1 MPPGVAP
8 MPNQP
13 ASGPQMQQ
21 PAARVSPPQYFNG
34 YVNEYAMHGHP
45 QYHQYL
51 PYPYFVPS
59 PAAAP
64 PTHPAPPPPQPAI
77 NGGRQSRPTYPH
89 QAHPPAPPHMQR
101 PPATQPNIIP
111 RRTRKILSIVDPDSR
126 QEIKPEKAVVSSAP
140 NVATKP
146 TPPVKIGPPVSRPL
160 SLVSDPADS
169 KPGQKSTEKA
179 NGDSVGASKPEPA
192 SAEAKPVQEAK
203 ASTSET
209 VDSQISTVTKSLA
222 KVTVEDSQKPTVK
235 EPVAKDSCVSSTEDK
250 PSQTETTPDP
260 KPVTNQEPKQ
270 EALPQALP
278 ESKTERI
285 LEGNSENK
293 SVNTSE
299 GKSESKLEESL
310 DGVTSDVSSST
321 FVDVRSGSADV
332 PLTNIAISSEEQ
344 QTVSKREPEEGD
356 AHESLPAKP
365 SVSEEKNSKEPG
377 KMKEPSLSSDD
388 KSETPKVEEEPKK
401 PVKEVEPETQSESRP
416 SAPSMVFK
424 PGQRRVYPLDFI
436 QTMREYAN
444 TKKAAEI
451 EKPLRENNILK
462 GEVANIVAKRSN
474 SRDGGHSS
482 RMGSGSNS
490 DSRTRA
496 FPSPMQFSLPSM
508 RNAAPPVGA
517 GLGSDA
523 FDLQRARSQP
533 PPMLKSA
540 PSGRDGDPRGSRN
553 QGGGRG
559 GRHGGPM
566 RSTHMPVDQFVSQ
579 PPVEKLKRSEN
590 AWSRS
595 KETEDEIT
603 SKVKE
608 VRSLL
613 NKLTLEKFDRIFQ
626 QIVDIDITTLEVLTG
641 IVKEIFEKSLYEP
654 KFSSM
659 YAELCKRLDM
669 TIQPILDKK
678 EPSGNLNF
686 RRILLNNCKE
696 EFTRFSSGTK
706 EGESSKETDE
716 TDKNDSEVK
725 SSTTKPDKELTP
737 LEKEEE
743 EMKAL
748 KAKRRMLANIRF
760 IGELYLKDLLRESI
774 IHKNCIRKL
783 LTLASESYEEEV
795 LEAVCKLI
803 SKTGAKLST
812 SQGASTHID
821 YYFNV
826 LLDLSKDKRVPA
838 RIRFMIQDLVDQRDN
853 NWKVRREEA
862 GAKTIAEIH
871 KDIEEKEKAKQD
883 AANAMR
889 ERKHRNQGSRMDHGR
904 GMGSQHRLS
913 MTMASAS
920 KGPSSGISRTNMML
934 ERGLNRSSMG
944 SLPGQSSM
952 RLGPKSSLG
961 SSGPS
966 LRPRTSLKTSMSGT
980 SLSTSM
986 SNSSLS
992 GSRFSALGNDPD
1004 RSSVSNPGPDAL
1016 RTKLSGSGPKAL
1028 SHRRSMSKVEAPPPS
1043 RKVELMEP
1051 AEVKRKAKS
1060 IYDEFLAIESIEE
1073 FTICMEEEVKMPNYQ
1088 SFIENIV
1095 KLTIEGKTNAI
1106 PKAQKLVSALLDSGK
1121 VSAKL
1126 FLNAFEKYGP
1136 ELMNLEMDYPLA
1148 TELYSGVVVAAAST
1162 KEFKS
1167 VEGNGD
1173 FGIGFVRK
1181 IFDQAAEKNGASKL
1195 VVMICS
1201 ALMQLEKTKGSEAS
1215 AKELVIRAYRSLDV
1229 DLSAEMNA
1237 WDDMMGP
1244 RMLDRMLEK
1253 SNMGF
1258 LLPSLP
1264 IEKEVKSVLEGEP
1277 SEEKVFKALGCTDL
1291 DLSQESGIEVVKGVI
1306 RVALDVVFS
1315 EEATVETKLENVL
1328 KQCVANAL
1336 LRKCKEGSSMPRSH
1350 QMGALCAVQMYLTRK
1365 EGQVPATVG
1374 EQQTAS
1380 TIFLVLYGDLVEEET
1395 FRSWQDDTG
1404 VTMRIGGKEKM
1415 LVDTSRFF
1423 KWLDEAEEE

>member
-1 MPPGVAP
+1 
-8 MPNQP
+8 
-13 ASGPQMQQ
+13 MQQ

-51 PYPYFVPS
+51 PYSYFVPS

-64 PTHPAPPPPQPAI
+64 PTHPAAQAPQPAI
-77 NGGRQSRPTYPH
+77 NGGRQPRPTYPH
-89 QAHPPAPPHMQR
+89 QPPPPAPPHMQR
-101 PPATQPNIIP
+101 PPVTQPNIIP

-140 NVATKP
+140 NVAAKP

-169 KPGQKSTEKA
+169 KPAQKTTEKA
-179 NGDSVGASKPEPA
+179 NGDSVGASKPAPA
-192 SAEAKPVQEAK
+192 STEAKPVQEAK

-209 VDSQISTVTKSLA
+209 VDSQISTVTESLA
-222 KVTVEDSQKPTVK
+222 KTTVEDSQKPTVK
-235 EPVAKDSCVSSTEDK
+235 EPVEKDSCVSSTEDK
-250 PSQTETTPDP
+250 PSQTEP
-260 KPVTNQEPKQ
+260 KPEPKPEVKPEVKQ
-270 EALPQALP
+270 ETAPEAVP
-278 ESKTERI
+278 ESKSESTS
-285 LEGNSENK
+285 EGNSENK
-293 SVNTSE
+293 PVNTSE

-310 DGVTSDVSSST
+310 GGVTSDVSSST
-321 FVDVRSGSADV
+321 FVEVRSDSADV
-332 PLTNIAISSEEQ
+332 PLTNTATSHGEQ
-344 QTVSKREPEEGD
+344 QTVSKSEPKEGD
-356 AHESLPAKP
+356 VHETLPTKP
-365 SVSEEKNSKEPG
+365 SVGEEKNSKEPG
-377 KMKEPSLSSDD
+377 KMKEPIVPTD
-388 KSETPKVEEEPKK
+388 PKPEEEPDK
-401 PVKEVEPETQSESRP
+401 PVKEEVEPETQAESRP

-424 PGQRRVYPLDFI
+424 PGQRRVYPLDFM

-444 TKKAAEI
+444 TKKAAEM

-462 GEVANIVAKRSN
+462 GDVGSNVANRIN
-474 SRDGGHSS
+474 SRDGGHPS

-517 GLGSDA
+517 GIGSDA

-540 PSGRDGDPRGSRN
+540 SGRDGDPRGSRN

-579 PPVEKLKRSEN
+579 APVEKLKRSDN

-595 KETEDEIT
+595 KETGDEIT
-603 SKVKE
+603 SKVKQ

-641 IVKEIFEKSLYEP
+641 IVKEIFEKPLYEP

-706 EGESSKETDE
+706 EGESGKETDDADKDESE
-716 TDKNDSEVK
+716 TKASA
-725 SSTTKPDKELTP
+725 TKPDKEPTP
-737 LEKEEE
+737 VEKEEE

-748 KAKRRMLANIRF
+748 EAKRRMLANIRF

-826 LLDLSKDKRVPA
+826 LLDLCKDKRVPA
-838 RIRFMIQDLVDQRDN
+838 RIRFMIQDLVEQRDN
-853 NWKVRREEA
+853 NWKVRREEV

-889 ERKHRNQGSRMDHGR
+889 ERKHRNQGSRMDHSR

-920 KGPSSGISRTNMML
+920 KGPSSGISRSNMML

-986 SNSSLS
+986 SNNSLS
-992 GSRFSALGNDPD
+992 GSRFSALGNDSD
-1004 RSSVSNPGPDAL
+1004 RSSVSNTGPDAV
-1016 RTKLSGSGPKAL
+1016 RAKFSGGGPKPL
-1028 SHRRSMSKVEAPPPS
+1028 SHRRSMSKVEAPPPTP
-1043 RKVELMEP
+1043 KVEFIQP

-1060 IYDEFLAIESIEE
+1060 IYDEFLEIESIEE
-1073 FTICMEEEVKMPNYQ
+1073 FTICMEEEVKKPNYQ

-1106 PKAQKLVSALLDSGK
+1106 PKAQKLVSALVDNGK
-1121 VSAKL
+1121 VPAKV

-1167 VEGNGD
+1167 VEGNGE

-1181 IFDQAAEKNGASKL
+1181 IFDQSAEKKDASKL

-1201 ALMQLEKTKGSEAS
+1201 ALMQLEKTKSNEAS
-1215 AKELVIRAYRSLDV
+1215 AKELAIRAYRSLDV
-1229 DLSAEMNA
+1229 DLSGEMNA

-1244 RMLDRMLEK
+1244 RMLDRMLDK

-1277 SEEKVFKALGCTDL
+1277 SEEKVFKALGCADL
-1291 DLSQESGIEVVKGVI
+1291 DLSQESGVEVVKGVI

-1315 EEATVETKLENVL
+1315 EEAKVKTKLEKVL

-1395 FRSWQDDTG
+1395 FRAWQDDTG

-1415 LVDTSRFF
+1415 LVNTSMFF
-1423 KWLDEAEEE
+1423 KWLDVAEEE